1 MKPILYLITYD
12 AAIERKESYATEICA
27 VFTTCD
33 KQKADAA
40 CYAVWKCVDRWKPL
54 GLPTDVNERVMEEI
68 DKWFEEDE

>member
-12 AAIERKESYATEICA
+12 AAIERKEPYATEICA

-40 CYAVWKCVDRWKPL
+40 LERMRTAGKTTASITE
-54 GLPTDVNERVMEEI
+54 LP
-68 DKWFEEDE
+68 FEEDCDEIIATYYK

>member
-12 AAIERKESYATEICA
+12 AAIERKEPYATEICA

-40 CYAVWKCVDRWKPL
+40 LERMRTAGKTTASITE
-54 GLPTDVNERVMEEI
+54 LP
-68 DKWFEEDE
+68 FEENCDEIIAAYYE